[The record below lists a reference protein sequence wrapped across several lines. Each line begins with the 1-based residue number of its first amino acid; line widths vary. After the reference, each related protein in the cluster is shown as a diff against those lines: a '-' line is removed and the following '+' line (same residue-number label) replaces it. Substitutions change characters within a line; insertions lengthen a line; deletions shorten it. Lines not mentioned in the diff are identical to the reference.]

1 MEFYSAIKYARK
13 VSRRTDFK
21 VFKVVLL
28 SCEILSIISFF
39 SHLDFL
45 IMNTYVVLGLKMY
58 MTGE

>member
-1 MEFYSAIKYARK
+1 MEFYSATKYASK

-21 VFKVVLL
+21 VFKVVPL

-45 IMNTYVVLGLKMY
+45 IMNTYLVFLK
-58 MTGE
+58 